1 VAQARA
7 QDVVARQWGKDLIQ
21 NWNKNQWI
29 DLPMQVGEKI
39 APLIGAAEG
48 QVICCDSIEVNLF
61 KLVSG
66 ALQMQAGRNVVRST

>member
-1 VAQARA
+1 
-7 QDVVARQWGKDLIQ
+7 
-21 NWNKNQWI
+21 
-29 DLPMQVGEKI
+29 MQVGEKI